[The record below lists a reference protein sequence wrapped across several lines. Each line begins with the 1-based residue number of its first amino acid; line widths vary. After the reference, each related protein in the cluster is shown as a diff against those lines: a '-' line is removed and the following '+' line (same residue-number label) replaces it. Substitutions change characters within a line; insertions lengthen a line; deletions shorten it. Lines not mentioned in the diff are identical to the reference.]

1 MVENK
6 YCYLFLQLTLLL
18 ASIEKLGDPGV
29 QVVHPVLVGC
39 HPETEALSLGGLGQ
53 L

>member
-1 MVENK
+1 MGENK
-6 YCYLFLQLTLLL
+6 YCYLFLLLTLLR
-18 ASIEKLGDPGV
+18 AYIEKLWGPGV